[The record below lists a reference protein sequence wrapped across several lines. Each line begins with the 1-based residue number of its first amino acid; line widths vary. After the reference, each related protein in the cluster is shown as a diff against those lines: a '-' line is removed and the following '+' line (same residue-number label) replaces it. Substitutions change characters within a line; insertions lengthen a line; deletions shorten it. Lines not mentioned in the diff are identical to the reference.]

1 MARVRSVDF
10 LPEIFQTPVNTQFLA
25 ATLDQLV
32 QEPKFQKTQGFVG
45 RRVGPGVNADDRYV
59 IEPTRARN
67 DYQLEPGVISL
78 VPDSN
83 RIRDAITYPG
93 ITDALELQGAFG
105 NNADRLYTSD
115 YYTWDPFV
123 DFDKFVN
130 YQQYYWLPDGPLEVD
145 VSSTVIPMTDN
156 FVVTRANGVYTF
168 SGVGGNNPTLTLAR
182 GGNYTFQVAQN
193 AKEDVNYR
201 VTNQNSSAY
210 VIDFQNNPTLTLV
223 RGNTYTFTLVLDGV
237 YPFYIKTEPSLGNV
251 NTYDSGVTNNGAVTG
266 TVTFVVPQ
274 DAPNVLYYSSG
285 TQFNMRGTMNII
297 DGTPGTGPGFW
308 IQTDPGISGQIPATP
323 NISSRSVMGVI
334 NNGEDLGTVQFNVP
348 LKTAQDFY
356 YNLPSIGAVQLL
368 TDLQFDQIDGQSV
381 ADFNTQRGG
390 IDGITDLQGRSLVFQ
405 YTPSGWGS
413 IPENQRYGI
422 WRIEYV
428 NVLGVDRLQLI
439 SVTDIN
445 NFEKF
450 VIQFGSQWAST
461 QWYKTAEGIFEQI
474 PLLTAVK
481 DVLYYQDGTDPEI
494 FGQIKLVDQDPTPRL
509 DIDDIIGQKN
519 YTSPNG
525 VVFTN
530 GLKVVFRGNVEPV
543 SYLNNA
549 YYVEGVGTAI
559 RLLPVTNFITPEP
572 YVEEEYVLLN
582 IEDSTL
588 GSPPRPDYLTIN
600 RASLDLNPWSR
611 SNRWFHVDVINY
623 SYELNNQV
631 PVLDNLYRGRRPILE
646 FRAGTR
652 LFNFG
657 TEGKQPINVIDFA
670 ITDALSTINGTIGYG
685 IDGYSFEEGTRVVFA
700 ADTNP
705 EVRNKI
711 YQVEFIIPDSIP
723 PLIVQPVINLVPA
736 PDADVLI
743 DQSTVCLSGIT
754 LRGKSFYFDGVTW
767 IEAQEK
773 TAVNQAPRFNVYD
786 SSGISFGDRVKYP
799 SSTFLGSK
807 LLSYAT
813 GSGVQDPVLGFV
825 IKYLNLSNIGDI
837 VFDNNLYTDTFVYV
851 EDNQS
856 TTLSVSQGYV
866 REYATRTDFI
876 REIGW
881 QTAVTPSLV
890 RQQFQF
896 SYNGTP
902 LKLDIPVT
910 VNNLVPAVQLY
921 VASQFQSPDKYTV
934 AVNGSTTTITL
945 LETYVPGDI
954 IEVAVLSD
962 QVSTQ
967 GFYQVPVNL
976 ENNPLNVNSG
986 TFTLGTVRS
995 HYGSIGENLLALQG
1009 PINGAN
1015 NSRDLGN
1022 IVPYGLQILQ
1032 QSSPL
1037 TLTGYFAR
1045 NLEFDIFSAIEYN
1058 MREYVKY
1065 KNLLLETV
1073 IRNEYE
1079 YTATAADILDLAIA
1093 EITQGRTD
1101 INPFYWSDML
1111 PTSAIYTQTQNVI
1124 TPITTSV
1131 FDTVQT
1137 YDFTSANFKA
1147 VLVYL
1152 TRGDDTVLLTRHTEY
1167 TVSTDGPTLT
1177 VNVPLQVGDVVTIRE
1192 YANTAGNFCPN
1203 TPSKMGLYPKYL
1215 PRVFVDTTYVNPT
1228 TVIQGH
1234 DGSITVAFGDIRD
1247 QVLLEFEKRIYNNIK
1262 TDGNPVPLTA
1272 EQVIPGAFR
1281 TTGYTQAEITNILG
1295 ESFLSWVGWNKVDYK
1310 TQNYVANNPLTWNYS
1325 GSGSKLNG
1333 DTVNNVSE
1341 TPLLGAWR
1349 GIYRYF
1355 YDTIDP
1361 ANRPWEMLGLTEKPS
1376 WWENRYGPAP
1386 YTSDNLVL
1394 WDDLELGLVADPVA
1408 PYILPEYAR
1417 PGLTSV
1423 IPVDSEGQLLPPSQS
1438 VMGQTDPTSYRR
1450 SWTVGDGGPT
1460 ESAWWTS
1467 SSYPFAVMR
1476 LLALTRPAEFFS
1488 LFADRDLYR
1497 FSEEFGQYLYNNRYR
1512 LDANGIE
1519 VYGSLNTT
1527 PANNETI
1534 VGVSKASYINWIVD
1548 YNQQLG
1554 RNSTADLTTALKN
1567 LDVRLCYRMASFT
1580 NKQYLKIFTEK
1591 SSPDSQN
1598 SSLLLPDESYN
1609 LLLYKNQPFADITYS
1624 AVIVERVAT
1633 GFAVYG
1639 YSNVQPYF
1647 EIFASASAGV
1657 LRTVLAGGTSVRV
1670 PTQYTNTVV
1679 QVPYG
1684 YVFTNTTGVVDFLL
1698 SYGAYLSRQGLIFT
1712 DRYNGYE
1719 LNWDQMAQEFLYF
1732 SQQGWATGTLIN
1744 LNPSATKITAF
1755 REGAVVDTIESVTP
1769 ENMLLDQN
1777 RTNLPTRDLIIER
1790 TGNTF
1795 SATSVTGQTI
1805 SYLKLRFTNYEH
1817 MVVLDNVSIFADLIY
1832 DPATAA
1838 RQYRVRITAATTTEW
1853 NGVLDAQGFILN
1865 ENNVGE
1871 WQPNRKYTKGE
1882 IVLYKNIYWSAQT
1895 IVQPKRLF
1903 DYNDWVKA
1911 DYTLIQEG
1919 LLPNIANK
1927 ADQLANSYNIY
1938 SANLERDN
1946 DLLSYGL
1953 IGFRPREYMT
1963 ALNLDDVSQV
1973 NIYQQFLGT
1982 KGTTRAAE
1990 LFTRADLGKEAGEYS
2005 IYENWAV
2012 LAGTYGANANRSFFE
2027 LRLNEEFLQSNP
2039 STVQVV
2045 LPQQS
2050 SDADQTI
2057 LLSNVWR
2064 ESYKLTSPEIL
2075 PTTYGTTSDTAL
2087 PSAGYVNIEDVDI
2100 TVFSLDDPAN
2110 IAQSIETVGIGTII
2124 WVAKT
2129 NNYDW
2134 NIYRCERV
2142 PGIITQITDNL
2153 NETSV
2158 ATFSAAH
2165 DLAVGDLIIIRY
2177 FNNAVNG
2184 VYRVLSVPGIQ
2195 QIVIAFNFINT
2206 NQTVITGTG
2215 LAFYLQTARVAQ
2227 ASDVVNLPYSNDLV
2241 PGAKVWV
2248 DDNGLGHWTVL
2259 EKENPFTTTD
2269 RLTSEPFVAN
2279 SRFGGAIAQAN
2290 NSLAALV
2297 GAPGLSGDPGSIF
2310 TYLRNINGNYA
2321 FNINL
2326 SLGATDTEGLG
2337 NSLAFGNITWSVAG
2351 ASQSLSGAGYALVLY
2366 LVPGTNDYIYNQLLL
2381 SPDQDFSAY
2390 NFGHAV
2396 AMSTDER
2403 WMYISAPGANNVHAY
2418 GRVDVEL
2425 QRAVYTTDGVTN
2437 SYNWSNSIQI
2447 DTTKPNQLVLALEN
2461 LLNGTNVDL
2470 VYAIDY
2476 TITATDVVLA
2486 ETPAAGLRLTIAR
2499 REAAQLDSK
2508 TYYGI
2513 LQNLTSGS
2521 GVNAGFTVNVTRGI
2535 YFPTLLTG
2543 GTGYAP
2549 GDTLTVFGSVIGGT
2563 TPANN
2568 LVITV
2573 TTVSGVGAIETYTY
2587 TGSGDGTEDEF
2598 DLSEFLYTAT
2608 NIESF
2613 IVTVNGQTQR
2623 PYLDY
2628 EFNND
2633 LDPNTQDITFLTV
2646 PPVGAV
2652 ISVRASQYW
2661 KYVSTLTVPG
2671 LDSQAKFGISVTTT
2685 TDGRQVLIGAEQ
2697 ADVGAVFR
2705 AGSVYAFD
2713 RSVYRYLIA
2722 DASQTTYVIPG
2733 SYTDPIAVTLNGV
2746 FLTNTD
2752 QYVNGEFTVV
2762 GGNIELS
2769 ADLDLTVGDVLEIET
2784 NQFKLIQT
2792 ISALEPKD
2800 EAKFGAAVEIC
2811 STNCSVYTGSPLA
2824 SVDYPQEGQVQ
2835 RSVNQSRVYGVITS
2849 QVANPAL
2856 TAGNNIRVNN
2866 TLVAVPLAPDN
2877 NITGLIAAINLAAIP
2892 NVVATATPD
2901 VELVGDGINKIFDVG
2916 TVYSAA
2922 ISYTTRVLV
2931 DSVPQIEGV
2940 NYTYN
2945 NNTQQIV
2952 FVIAPGFGQVIT
2964 VVSGR
2969 MTLNIINA
2977 LAAEPGNKLT
2987 VLPGSV
2993 GSAFDDLGF
3002 EIYVYTQ
3009 TLRSPNPT
3017 DYANFGATLSIDS
3030 SAENLVVGAPNG
3042 DIYRPVTFDGG
3053 ETFFDD
3059 RSTTFFSPVIN
3070 SGVAYTFDLLPSA
3083 NGSITNPG
3091 QFVFGQQL
3099 YDTQTQSNDQF
3110 GFGINYRSGRL
3121 LVGAPGNDLEIS
3133 DSNYGLVT
3141 IFGNP
3146 TNLPSW
3152 SVLRLQE
3159 PVVNINQINSVFM
3172 YDRLTSK
3179 TQTYF
3184 DYFDPLQ
3191 GKILGVARRNIDY
3204 IGAVDPAQYNQGPIR
3219 NNGNSWGEEHAGEIW
3234 WDTDTVRFIDPN
3246 QDNITY
3252 ASRRWGQVFPGSRV
3266 DIYQWTASTVPPVSY
3281 TGPGIPLSTVSYTV
3295 ASTLNQ
3301 YNIFETTYY
3310 FWVRGIT
3317 TIDTPAGKT
3326 LSPTGIASY
3335 IENPRGS
3342 GIPYIAPLNASTVA
3356 IYNALGII
3364 SAADTI
3370 LHIEFDR
3377 ELTSANVHQEYQLIA
3392 DGRADSFLNDTLY
3405 LKLLDSFCGA
3415 NLAGNNVPDPL
3426 LSPAER
3432 YGVQFRPRQSM
3443 FVDRFAALKNYL
3455 ERANSV
3461 FRTYPIVESRRLTL
3475 LNSSEPEPAAGSG
3488 AWNKRVANLE
3498 ELSFQDLLV
3507 VPLGY
3512 RYLVVSDSSQNG
3524 LWTIYQVGEVTR
3536 FGERTLSLI
3545 RVQNYDT
3552 RKYWFTIDWYRP
3564 GYNSTITPVA
3574 EVPAFSELDTLSL
3587 SQVPIGDS
3595 AKVTAN
3601 AQGKFE
3607 IYLRTEL
3614 GWERVGLENGTIQI
3628 SETIWNYLAGNFGFD
3643 VEVFDAQY
3651 FDQEPT
3657 VETRQIIRAINEELF
3672 IDDLAIER
3680 NRNLILMFNF
3690 IYSEFSAPE
3699 WLIKTSLVDVDHRIR
3714 GLLPFQNYLRD
3725 NQEFVLDYIQEVK
3738 PYHVQIRE
3746 FNLTY
3751 YGDDR
3756 YPGMITD
3763 FDVPAY
3769 YNSAL
3774 IVPQFVSPILLP
3786 YTESDSFIQSNASD
3800 APANA
3805 EIWMQTPWNEWFNN
3819 YLLSIQDV
3827 EVINGGSGYTEPPQI
3842 TVTGEC
3848 IEQAEMT
3855 AVINSLGQLVS
3866 VIVNNPGS
3874 GYRTTAI
3881 LTLVGGNG
3889 VGAKAIAIMGNDLVR
3904 SFRTVIKYDR
3914 YQYSSTIQEW
3924 QANVTY
3930 EAGTLVRYLDRVY
3943 SADQTVTSAE
3953 FDFEQ
3958 WTVVPAET
3966 LNGIDRTQGY
3976 YVPTVNQP
3984 GLSLPLL
3991 IDGLDYPGVQV
4002 AGPLFRQNTGFDVGN
4017 YDINPFDN
4025 ITIGADGLPTY
4036 DLGILDA
4043 MYRSSYLDIY
4053 LGTRP
4058 TDVNV
4063 DGGAYVDTY
4072 SSHAPEE
4079 LVPGA
4084 EFDTLDLR
4092 VYTRSGSDWEFNG
4105 HGFPLESVRR
4115 EYDPADPV
4123 LSWAGL
4129 VPNPD
4134 AIVVSDITDNLV
4146 LDLDVDYTVDWV
4158 NQTITIL
4165 AVIPAGTVIDI
4176 GVYGLG
4182 GGNQLYE
4189 NTYNGGDIV
4198 DNQIIIPVLYSQ
4210 IQEIVG
4216 FVNGEQSVDGSS
4228 QVTWADTGPETIY
4241 NPNGSS
4247 GTTLVVGSTVGI
4259 QVGSLIV
4266 GTGFSSGQT
4275 VVSKISN
4282 TVLIISAA
4290 PDTTPDG
4297 LLTFLD
4303 NTGSTTITLFNTYTS
4318 ADALTITA
4326 IGPTTV
4332 GNTEISYS
4340 WSTPVTQYFIGDGS
4354 TLSFAVSGNMEYT
4367 NPVNLIVMVNGVR
4380 ARTAAGIEHIG
4391 DGITTEFPIAG
4402 RLGVDQAEILDSEIL
4417 VYITN
4422 TQQVLDEN
4430 YVVLPYN
4437 PFNPF
4442 GGRRVVKFV
4451 TPPPPGAKILLS
4463 VTTDCQVIVSGNNIV
4478 FQPEQGLVPIFGDI
4492 VSVITWNDTR
4502 QQDLLT
4508 TVFVGPVTI
4517 GVTITQGYDT
4527 TEFDVGLLTNQPG
4540 SFDYSSPS
4548 SILVRVNDFQ
4558 LGRAVVNPDRL
4569 WVTLNGRRLFF
4580 GTDFVILGQELILS
4594 QGVIDTADVLMV
4606 TQMTE
4611 SVVPEPMAFRIFQ
4624 DMRGIQA
4631 TYRIT
4636 AATTTT
4642 LVQPLTASA
4651 DVIYVEDASALA
4663 QPNVNINIWGVI
4675 TIDGERIMYRER
4687 DVNNNTISSLLRGTG
4702 GTGASGHATGAL
4714 VYDMGRGNLLPEQF
4728 QNYVV
4733 SDSALSDGSTTLF
4746 VAPNINIENEDST
4759 TQDLAVEVYVGGT
4772 RVTTGYDI
4780 VADNPVQ
4787 ILFETAPPEGVEVT
4801 ILIRRGVTWYAPGPG
4816 TPSDGV
4822 ALQDTNTQAARF
4834 LRGLS

>member
-10 LPEIFQTPVNTQFLA
+10 LPEIFQTPVNKQFLA

-59 IEPTRARN
+59 VEPTPARN
-67 DYQLEPGVISL
+67 NYQLEPGVISL
-78 VPDSN
+78 EPDSN

-93 ITDALELQGAFG
+93 ISDALELQGAYG
-105 NNADRLYTSD
+105 NNSNRLYTSD
-115 YYTWDPFV
+115 YYAWDPFV
-123 DFDKFVN
+123 DFDKYVN

-145 VSSTVIPMTDN
+145 VSSTVIPTTDN
-156 FVVTRANGVYTF
+156 FVVTRENGVYTF

-201 VTNQNSSAY
+201 VTNSASSAY
-210 VIDFQNNPTLTLV
+210 VIDFQTNPTLTLV
-223 RGNTYTFTLVLDGV
+223 RGNTYTFTLVLDGI
-237 YPFYIKTEPSLGNV
+237 YPFYIKTEASLGNV
-251 NTYDSGVTNNGAVTG
+251 NAYNSGVTNNGAVTG

-274 DAPNVLYYSSG
+274 DAPDVLYYSSA
-285 TQFNMRGTMNII
+285 TQFNMRGAINIVN
-297 DGTPGTGPGFW
+297 GTPGTGPGFW
-308 IQTDPGISGQIPATP
+308 IQTDPGVTGQIIATP
-323 NISSRSVMGVI
+323 NISSRSVLGVL

-356 YNLPSIGAVQLL
+356 YTLPSIGAVQLL
-368 TDLQFDQIDGQSV
+368 TNLQFDQIDGQSV
-381 ADFNTQRGG
+381 QDFNTQRGG
-390 IDGITDLQGRSLVFQ
+390 IDGITDLQGRSLVFE
-405 YTPSGWGS
+405 YTATGWGGVL
-413 IPENQRYGI
+413 EEQRYGI

-428 NVLGVDRLQLI
+428 NVLGTDRIQLI
-439 SVTDIN
+439 SVTAVS

-450 VIQFGSQWAST
+450 VVQFGSQWAST
-461 QWYKTAEGIFEQI
+461 GWYKTAEGIFQQI
-474 PLLTAVK
+474 PLLSAVN
-481 DVLYYQDGTDPEI
+481 DTVYYQDGTDPEI

-509 DIDDIIGQKN
+509 DIDDIVGRKN

-530 GLKVVFRGNVEPV
+530 GLKVVFRGNVEPT
-543 SYLNNA
+543 SYVNNS

-559 RLLPVTNFITPEP
+559 RLLPVTNFVTPEP

-582 IEDSTL
+582 SEDSTL
-588 GSPPRPDYLTIN
+588 GGPPRPDYLTIG

-623 SYELNNQV
+623 SYELNDQI
-631 PVLDNLYRGRRPILE
+631 PVLDNSYRGRRPVLE

-657 TEGKQPINVIDFA
+657 TEGKQPINVIDFN

-700 ADTNP
+700 ADTDP

-723 PLIVQPVINLVPA
+723 PLITQPVINLVLA
-736 PDADVLI
+736 PDATVLI
-743 DQSTVCLSGIT
+743 DQSTVCLSGNT
-754 LRGKSFYFDGVTW
+754 LQGKSFYFDGVTW
-767 IEAQEK
+767 ILAQEK
-773 TAVNQAPRFNVYD
+773 TAVNQAPRFDVYD
-786 SSGISFGDRVKYP
+786 SSGISFGDRIKYP
-799 SSTFLGSK
+799 SSTFIGSK
-807 LLSYAT
+807 LLSYAN
-813 GSGVQDPVLGFV
+813 GSGVPDPVLGFV

-856 TTLSVSQGYV
+856 ATRSVSQGYV
-866 REYATRTDFI
+866 REYVTRTDFT

-881 QTAVTPSLV
+881 QTAATPSLV
-890 RQQFQF
+890 RQQFRF
-896 SYNGTP
+896 TYSGTP
-902 LKLDIPVT
+902 LKLDIPVS
-910 VNNLVPAVQLY
+910 VNNVVPAVQLY

-934 AVNGSTTTITL
+934 AVAGSVTTITL
-945 LETYVPGDI
+945 LEIYVPGDI
-954 IEVAVLSD
+954 IEVAVLSG
-962 QVSTQ
+962 QVSAQ

-976 ENNPLNVNSG
+976 ENNPLNVNSS

-1037 TLTGYFAR
+1037 TLAGYFAR
-1045 NLEFDIFSAIEYN
+1045 NLEYDIFASIEYN
-1058 MREYVKY
+1058 MREYIKY

-1073 IRNEYE
+1073 IRNEYN
-1079 YTATAADILDLAIA
+1079 TNATIADILDLAIA
-1093 EITQGRTD
+1093 DITQGRTD

-1111 PTSAIYTQTQNVI
+1111 PSSAIYTQTQTTI

-1152 TRGDDTVLLTRHTEY
+1152 TRGEDTVLLTRHTDY

-1177 VNVPLQVGDVVTIRE
+1177 VNLPLQVGDVVTIRE

-1215 PRVFVDTTYVNPT
+1215 PRVFVDPTYVNPT

-1247 QVLLEFEKRIYNNIK
+1247 QILLEFEKRIYNNSK

-1281 TTGYTQAEITNILG
+1281 TTDYTQSEITSILG
-1295 ESFLSWVGWNKVDYK
+1295 GSFLSWVGWNKVDYK
-1310 TQNYVANNPLTWNYS
+1310 TQNYVANNAFTWNYS
-1325 GSGSKLNG
+1325 GSGSKLNDG
-1333 DTVNNVSE
+1333 TINNVTESQ
-1341 TPLLGAWR
+1341 LLGAWR

-1355 YDTIDP
+1355 YDTISPDT
-1361 ANRPWEMLGLTEKPS
+1361 RPWEMLGFTEKPT
-1376 WWENRYGPAP
+1376 WWETRYGPAP

-1394 WDDLELGLVADPVA
+1394 WDDLELGLVADPVT

-1417 PGLTSV
+1417 PGLTQV
-1423 IPVDSEGQLLPPSQS
+1423 IPVDSEGQLLSPAES
-1438 VMGQTDPTSYRR
+1438 VMGQTDPTSYRK

-1460 ESAWWTS
+1460 ESSWWTS

-1497 FSEEFGQYLYNNRYR
+1497 FSEEFGQYLYQNRYR
-1512 LDANGIE
+1512 LDANGVEI
-1519 VYGSLNTT
+1519 YGSLNVT

-1554 RNSTADLTTALKN
+1554 RNSTADLTRALQN

-1598 SSLLLPDESYN
+1598 SSLLLPDESYK
-1609 LLLYKNQPFADITYS
+1609 LLLYKNQPFADIAYS
-1624 AVIVERVAT
+1624 AVIVERVPT

-1639 YSNVQPYF
+1639 YSNIQPYF
-1647 EIFASASAGV
+1647 EILASASSGV
-1657 LRTVLAGGTSVRV
+1657 LRTVSAGGTLVRV
-1670 PTQYTNTVV
+1670 PTQYTNTIV

-1684 YVFTNTTGVVDFLL
+1684 YVFTNTTMVVDFLL
-1698 SYGAYLSRQGLIFT
+1698 SYGAYLTRQGLIFN

-1744 LNPSATKITAF
+1744 LNPSASKITAF

-1790 TGNTF
+1790 NENTF

-1805 SYLKLRFTNYEH
+1805 SYLRLKFTSYEH
-1817 MVVLDNVSIFADLIY
+1817 MVVLDNVSVFADLIY

-1853 NGVLDAQGFILN
+1853 NGILDAQGFILN
-1865 ENNVGE
+1865 ENNVRE
-1871 WQPNRKYTKGE
+1871 WQANRKYTKGE
-1882 IVLYKNIYWSAQT
+1882 IVLYKNIYWAAQT

-1919 LLPNIANK
+1919 LLPNLANK
-1927 ADQLANSYNIY
+1927 ADQLANSYNINT
-1938 SANLERDN
+1938 ANLERDN

-1973 NIYQQFLGT
+1973 NVYQQFLGS
-1982 KGTTRAAE
+1982 KGTRRAAE
-1990 LFTRADLGKEAGEYS
+1990 LFTRADLGKEAGEYA

-2027 LRLNEEFLQSNP
+2027 LRLNEAQLQSNP
-2039 STVQVV
+2039 STIQVV
-2045 LPQQS
+2045 LPQQN
-2050 SDADQTI
+2050 SDADQTV
-2057 LLSNVWR
+2057 LLENVWR

-2075 PTTYGTTSDTAL
+2075 PTTYDTTSDTAL
-2087 PSAGYVNIEDVDI
+2087 PSAGYVNVDDIDI

-2110 IAQSIETVGIGTII
+2110 IAQSIESVGIGTII

-2134 NIYRCERV
+2134 NVYRCERV
-2142 PGIITQITDNL
+2142 PGVITQVTDNL

-2165 DLAVGDLIIIRY
+2165 DLVVGDLIIIRY

-2184 VYRVLSVPGIQ
+2184 VYRVLNVPGIQ
-2195 QIVIAFNFINT
+2195 QVVIAFNFINT

-2248 DDNGLGHWTVL
+2248 DDNGRGHWTVL
-2259 EKENPFTTTD
+2259 EKQNPFTTSD

-2279 SRFGGAIAQAN
+2279 SRFGIAIAQSAN
-2290 NSLAALV
+2290 NLAALV
-2297 GAPGLSGDPGSIF
+2297 GAPGLTGDPGSVF

-2326 SLGATDTEGLG
+2326 ALNATDVDGLG
-2337 NSLAFGNITWSVAG
+2337 NSVAFGDITWSVVG
-2351 ASQSLSGAGYALVLY
+2351 ASRSLNDAGYALVLY
-2366 LVPGTNDYIYNQLLL
+2366 QVPGTNDYIYNQLLV

-2396 AMSTDER
+2396 AMSIDER
-2403 WMYISAPGANNVHAY
+2403 WMYITSPGANNVHAY
-2418 GRVDVEL
+2418 ARVDVEL

-2437 SYNWSNSIQI
+2437 SFNYSNNIQI

-2486 ETPAAGLRLTIAR
+2486 ETPSAGLRLTIAR
-2499 REAAQLDSK
+2499 REAAQLDSL

-2513 LQNLTSGS
+2513 LQNITSGT
-2521 GVNAGFTVNVTRGI
+2521 GVNAGFTVNVTRGV
-2535 YFPTLLTG
+2535 YFPTLLNG
-2543 GTGYAP
+2543 GTGYTP
-2549 GDTLTVFGSVIGGT
+2549 GNTLTIFGSVIGGA
-2563 TPANN
+2563 TPAND
-2568 LVITV
+2568 LVVTV
-2573 TTVSGVGAIETYTY
+2573 ATVSDVGAILTYTY
-2587 TGSGDGTEDEF
+2587 TGSGNGTEDEF
-2598 DLSEFLYTAT
+2598 DLSEYLYTAT

-2613 IVTVNGQTQR
+2613 IVTVNGQVQR

-2652 ISVRASQYW
+2652 ISVRAAQYW
-2661 KYVSTLTVPG
+2661 KYVDTLTVPG
-2671 LDSQAKFGISVTTT
+2671 LDPAAKFGISVTTT

-2697 ADVGAVFR
+2697 ADVGAVLR

-2713 RSVYRYLIA
+2713 RSVYRYLIS

-2733 SYTDPIAVTLNGV
+2733 AYADPVAVLLNGE

-2752 QYVNGEFTVV
+2752 QYVNGQFTVV
-2762 GGNIELS
+2762 GSNIELS

-2784 NQFKLIQT
+2784 NQFRIIQT
-2792 ISALEPKD
+2792 IAAENPRD

-2811 STNCSVYTGSPLA
+2811 TTNCSVYTGSPLA

-2835 RSVNQSRVYGVITS
+2835 RNVNQSRVYGVITS
-2849 QVANPAL
+2849 EIANPNL
-2856 TAGNNIRVNN
+2856 TAGNNIRINN
-2866 TLVAVPLAPDN
+2866 TLVAVPSAPDN
-2877 NITGLIAAINLAAIP
+2877 TITGLIEAINFAAIP
-2892 NVVATATPD
+2892 NVVATATPN
-2901 VELVGDGINKIFDVG
+2901 VELNGNGITKIFDVG
-2916 TVYSAA
+2916 TVYSATS
-2922 ISYTTRVLV
+2922 SYTTRVLV
-2931 DSVPQIEGV
+2931 DNILQVEGV

-2945 NNTQQIV
+2945 NNTQQII
-2952 FVIAPGFGQVIT
+2952 FVIAPGFGQIIT
-2964 VVSGR
+2964 VLSGR

-2993 GSAFDDLGF
+2993 GTAFDDLEF
-3002 EIYVYTQ
+3002 ETYVYTQ

-3042 DIYRPVTFDGG
+3042 EIYRPVTFDGS
-3053 ETFFDD
+3053 ETYFDD
-3059 RSTTFFSPVIN
+3059 RSTTFFSPVVN

-3091 QFVFGQQL
+3091 KFVFGQQI
-3099 YDTQTQSNDQF
+3099 YDTETQSNDQF
-3110 GFGINYRSGRL
+3110 GFGLNYRSGRL
-3121 LVGAPGNDLEIS
+3121 LVGAPGNDIEIS
-3133 DSNYGLVT
+3133 DANYGLVT

-3152 SVLRLQE
+3152 SVLQLQE
-3159 PVVNINQINSVFM
+3159 PVVNINQLNSVFM

-3184 DYFDPLQ
+3184 DYFNPLQ

-3204 IGAVDPAQYNQGPIR
+3204 IGAVDPAQYNQGTVR
-3219 NNGNSWGEEHAGEIW
+3219 NNGNSWSEEHVGEIW

-3252 ASRRWGQVFPGSRV
+3252 ASRRWGQIFPGSRV
-3266 DIYQWTASTVPPVSY
+3266 DIYQWTASAVPPVSY

-3295 ASTLNQ
+3295 ATKLNQ

-3317 TIDTPAGKT
+3317 TVDTPAGKT
-3326 LSPTGIASY
+3326 LSPVGIASY

-3392 DGRADSFLNDTLY
+3392 DGRADSFLNDVLY

-3461 FRTYPIVESRRLTL
+3461 LRTYPIVESRRLTL

-3512 RYLVVSDSSQNG
+3512 KYLVASDSSQNG
-3524 LWTIYQVGEVTR
+3524 LWTIYEVNEVTR
-3536 FGERTLSLI
+3536 FGLRVLNLV

-3564 GYNSTITPVA
+3564 GYNSTITPAA
-3574 EVPAFSELDTLSL
+3574 EVVAFSELDTLSRA
-3587 SQVPIGDS
+3587 QVPIGDS

-3680 NRNLILMFNF
+3680 NRSLILMFNF
-3690 IYSEFSAPE
+3690 VYSEFSAPE

-3756 YPGMITD
+3756 YPGMVTD

-3769 YNSAL
+3769 YNSL
-3774 IVPQFVSPILLP
+3774 LTVPQFVSPVLLP
-3786 YTESDSFIQSNASD
+3786 YTESDSFIQSNISD
-3800 APANA
+3800 TPANA
-3805 EIWMQTPWNEWFNN
+3805 EIWTLTPWNEWFNN
-3819 YLLSIQDV
+3819 YLLNIQ
-3827 EVINGGSGYTEPPQI
+3827 EVQVTNPGSGYTEPPVVLI
-3842 TVTGEC
+3842 SGTC
-3848 IEQAEMT
+3848 IREPVMES
-3855 AVINSLGQLVS
+3855 VINSLGQVVAVNVIDS
-3866 VIVNNPGS
+3866 GEGFSSECVIVFE
-3874 GYRTTAI
+3874 
-3881 LTLVGGNG
+3881 GGNG
-3889 VGAKAIAIMGNDLVR
+3889 VGARAIAVLGNDLVR
-3904 SFRTVIKYDR
+3904 TFRTTIKYDR
-3914 YQYSSTIQEW
+3914 YQYSSTIQFW
-3924 QANVTY
+3924 QANVIYQT
-3930 EAGTLVRYLDRVY
+3930 GDMVRYLDRVY
-3943 SADQTVTSAE
+3943 SADQTVSSAE

-3991 IDGLDYPGVQV
+3991 IDGIDYPGVQV
-4002 AGPLFRQNTGFDVGN
+4002 TGPLFRQNTGFDIGN
-4017 YDINPFDN
+4017 FDINPFDN

-4043 MYRSSYLDIY
+4043 IYRSSYLDVY

-4092 VYTRSGSDWEFNG
+4092 VYTRSGSDWLLNG

-4123 LSWAGL
+4123 MSWAGL
-4129 VPNPD
+4129 VPNAD

-4146 LDLDVDYTVDWV
+4146 LDLDADYTVDWV
-4158 NQTITIL
+4158 NQTITIVS
-4165 AVIPAGTVIDI
+4165 VIPAGTVIDI

-4189 NTYNGGDIV
+4189 NTYNGADII
-4198 DNQIIIPVLYSQ
+4198 DNQITIPVVFSQ
-4210 IQEIVG
+4210 IEQLAV
-4216 FVNGEQSVDGSS
+4216 FVNGQETTAGSFA
-4228 QVTWADTGPETIY
+4228 VTWADTGPETIY
-4241 NPNGSS
+4241 NPNGSG
-4247 GTTLVVGSTVGI
+4247 GTTLVVGNTVGI

-4266 GTGFSSGQT
+4266 GTGFASGQT
-4275 VVSKISN
+4275 VVNKID
-4282 TVLIISAA
+4282 TTILIISAA

-4303 NTGSTTITLFNTYTS
+4303 NTGQTTITFFNTYTS
-4318 ADALTITA
+4318 LQMLTITA

-4332 GNTEISYS
+4332 DNSTIDYE
-4340 WSTPVTQYFIGDGS
+4340 WSTPVTQYIFSTGS
-4354 TLSFAVSGNMEYT
+4354 TLTYELDNSLIYT
-4367 NPVNLIVMVNGVR
+4367 NPVNLIVMVNGIR
-4380 ARTAAGIEHIG
+4380 ARTAAGIEHVG
-4391 DGITTEFPIAG
+4391 DGITSQFPVAG
-4402 RLGVDQAEILDSEIL
+4402 RLGVDQADIQDSEIV
-4417 VYITN
+4417 VY
-4422 TQQVLDEN
+4422 VDEILYTLGIN
-4430 YVVLPYN
+4430 YTVLPYN

-4442 GGRRVVKFV
+4442 GGRRVVQFINV
-4451 TPPPPGAKILLS
+4451 PPEGSKVLLS
-4463 VTTDCQVIVSGNNIV
+4463 VTTDCQVIVSGTDIV
-4478 FQPEQGLVPIFGDI
+4478 FQPVQGLVPILGDI
-4492 VSVITWNDTR
+4492 ISVITWNDTR

-4527 TEFDVGLLTNQPG
+4527 TDFDVGVITNQPG

-4548 SILVRVNDFQ
+4548 TILVQVNDFQ
-4558 LGRAVVNPDRL
+4558 LGRPVINPDRL

-4594 QGVIDTADVLMV
+4594 QGVIGTADVLMV

-4642 LVQPLTASA
+4642 LTQSLSASA
-4651 DVIYVEDASALA
+4651 DVIYVADASALA
-4663 QPNVNINIWGVI
+4663 QPNVNINIWGVV

-4687 DVNNNTISSLLRGTG
+4687 NTVINTISSLLRGTG
-4702 GTGASGHATGAL
+4702 GTGAANHATGAE
-4714 VYDMGRGNLLPEQF
+4714 VYDMGRGNLLPAQF
-4728 QNYVV
+4728 QDYVV
-4733 SDSALSDGSTTLF
+4733 SDSTLSDGSTNIF
-4746 VAPNINIENEDST
+4746 SAPNIVT
-4759 TQDLAVEVYVGGT
+4759 TIDDAVEVYVGGT
-4772 RVTTGYDI
+4772 RVLEGYSI
-4780 VADNPVQ
+4780 TANNPVTV
-4787 ILFETAPPEGVEVT
+4787 LFDENPPEGVEVT

-4816 TPSDGV
+4816 TASNGV